1 MHLLLQIYINVV
13 NFFIVYE
20 LNRWSKDLNA
30 QFTLKE
36 CLFGNFGINKNA
48 HPDKYFHSGYG
59 I

>member
-1 MHLLLQIYINVV
+1 MQLLLKIYIIVV

-36 CLFGNFGINKNA
+36 CLLGNFRISKNA
-48 HPDKYFHSGYG
+48 HPDKYFDSGYE